1 MRKEPNDLIA
11 VDTHD
16 PMPTS
21 NFGHKY
27 IFIVYDVFSK
37 FITLYAMKSLTT
49 KGCLNK
55 ITKNYVPAYGA
66 PRAILSDNGPGE

>member
-1 MRKEPNDLIA
+1 MNIRYDTDPQAILRREPNDLIA
-11 VDTHD
+11 VDTHG

-21 NFGHKY
+21 IFGHKY

-37 FITLYAMKSLTT
+37 FTTLYAMKSLTT

-55 ITKNYVPAYGA
+55 IKKDYITA
-66 PRAILSDNGPGE
+66 